1 MQTFLQHWWLVEK
14 TSCIA
19 SAQHKLNVVQTV
31 NGWSLE
37 LKRQLIHFWTGSD
50 RLPQP
55 LTEALYVELPFV
67 AFNRQ
72 EHMTMLTRLP
82 QVSLHITT
90 SHCLHQQ
97 RMYSQDEC
105 FCLSIIARAETHI
118 IACNAAH
125 LVTLLNLLGS
135 KSEIGKTC

>member
-1 MQTFLQHWWLVEK
+1 M
-14 TSCIA
+14 A
-19 SAQHKLNVVQTV
+19 SAQHVPNVVQTV
-31 NGWSLE
+31 NDWSLE
-37 LKRQLIHFWTGSD
+37 LKRQLVHFWTGSK

-90 SHCLHQQ
+90 CHCLHQP
-97 RMYSQDEC
+97 RMDSQDQC
-105 FCLSIIARAETHI
+105 FSLSIFARAETCV
-118 IACNAAH
+118 IACNDVH
-125 LVTLLNLLGS
+125 LVTLLNLLGF